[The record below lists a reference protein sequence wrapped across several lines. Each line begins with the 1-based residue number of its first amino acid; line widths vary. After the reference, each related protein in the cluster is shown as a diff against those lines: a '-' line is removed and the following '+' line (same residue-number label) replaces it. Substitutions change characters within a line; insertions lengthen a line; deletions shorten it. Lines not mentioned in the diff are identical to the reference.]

1 MQVLRRECKKSVI
14 FFFLPRKEYQF
25 RLKYLK
31 TEVILKLKSYK
42 KFCKHLFELGKIP
55 RKFVPVHQGME
66 WGGRREEG

>member
-1 MQVLRRECKKSVI
+1 MSSAILLKTMQVLRRECKKSVI

-55 RKFVPVHQGME
+55 RIFGKTNTVM
-66 WGGRREEG
+66 